1 MTSEHTLSRCGQDT
15 EDVLRVVLSQLQEQG
30 VVLEGILLKPNMI
43 LPGRGRPVQDPVQA
57 AAEATRT
64 CRPRSPR
71 WRSCLAVSPA
81 TSPRPGWPPSTTAP
95 AHRCRGRW
103 RSPSAARSSS
113 CLLYTSDAADEE
125 DSVDLGGRRII
136 KKKK

>member
-57 AAEATRT
+57 AAGTSGWL
-64 CRPRSPR
+64 RPRSPR
-71 WRSCLAVSPA
+71 WRSCPAVSPA
-81 TSPRPGWPPSTTAP
+81 TSPRPVS
-95 AHRCRGRW
+95 
-103 RSPSAARSSS
+103 
-113 CLLYTSDAADEE
+113 YTH
-125 DSVDLGGRRII
+125 LTLPTKRIV
-136 KKKK
+136 